1 MKVEGTQLE
10 VEMFK
15 WVEGREMEEEGSKG
29 GAIKRNG
36 IREKH

>member
-1 MKVEGTQLE
+1 MKVEGTLME

-29 GAIKRNG
+29 GAIKRSG
-36 IREKH
+36 I